1 MGSTTLTLAL
11 AWAVYSVNPPEHVVL
26 DRVDVI
32 EVNHFFDEHG
42 KLVFDQVLFYDWS
55 ASQSRYHVRA
65 WRLLK
70 TPAQIPQR
78 DWQRGDYVA
87 RWFDGDALREI
98 RATTVRESWTQYDP
112 ELTERE
118 FLPKERRQELRSLSP
133 TRKHIEAMVVAREAG
148 EH

>member
-11 AWAVYSVNPPEHVVL
+11 AWAVYSVSPPEHVVL

-32 EVNHFFDEHG
+32 EINHFFDEHG

-70 TPAQIPQR
+70 SPAQIPQR
-78 DWQRGDYVA
+78 DWQRGDYVS
-87 RWFDGDALREI
+87 RWFDGDSLREI

-118 FLPKERRQELRSLSP
+118 HLPKERRKELRNLSA
-133 TRKHIEAMVVAREAG
+133 TRKHIEAMVVARDSREP
-148 EH
+148 

>member
-32 EVNHFFDEHG
+32 EINHFFDEHG
-42 KLVFDQVLFYDWS
+42 KLVFDQLLFYDWS

-70 TPAQIPQR
+70 SPAQIPQR
-78 DWQRGDYVA
+78 DWQRGDYVS
-87 RWFDGDALREI
+87 RWFDGDSLREI

-118 FLPKERRQELRSLSP
+118 HLPKERRKELRNLSA
-133 TRKHIEAMVVAREAG
+133 TRKHIEAMVVARDAKEP
-148 EH
+148 

>member
-32 EVNHFFDEHG
+32 EINHFFDEHG

-87 RWFDGDALREI
+87 RWFDADALREI

-118 FLPKERRQELRSLSP
+118 FLPKERRQELRSLSA
-133 TRKHIEAMVVAREAG
+133 TRKHIEARVVAREAG